1 MKPVILLRI
10 SGQLQG
16 GRVEGFP
23 EGIIRG
29 KIVGDN
35 TVPASEFFVQQF
47 AIRWV
52 GKEVVGADRLSGQ
65 NPLFQGACPVQRVR
79 ESGWPVGWLWVG
91 LVGRV
96 VPACG

>member
-29 KIVGDN
+29 KIVGGN
-35 TVPASEFFVQQF
+35 TVPAIEFFVQQF
-47 AIRWV
+47 VIRWV
-52 GKEVVGADRLSGQ
+52 CKEVVGADRLSGQ
-65 NPLFQGACPVQRVR
+65 NPLLQGACPVQRVR
-79 ESGWPVGWLWVG
+79 EPWWPVGWLWVG
-91 LVGRV
+91 VLARV
-96 VPACG
+96 VAACG